1 MLVLAA
7 ALAAFAACVDVL
19 GDPDLFWHIRLG
31 RWILDNHAVPHAE
44 LFSFTAAGSPM
55 TAHEWGSEVLFT
67 LLAQVG
73 GLLLVAM
80 AMGLVAWSAL
90 LALGLRSRQRGAS
103 AVAIAVA
110 LLAGARAAEP
120 VLGTRPQVITVALV
134 CWTLLIAERHL
145 MRGGRLVWALAPVT
159 LVWANLHAGFVLGI
173 GALALTVGLE
183 ALRRWLGRPGA
194 APWRR
199 IETLALSVGAAALLA
214 CLNPNGPG
222 LYRYAMETSSSERAK
237 PITEWQMPNFADPSN
252 LGLLFLMVSFGRWP
266 RGVPPG
272 AARCR
277 RGRGRPL
284 REHSSCSAV
293 SARARWWRGRL
304 LTRRPWGLAR
314 PTHRPRG
321 RRCAGWTEYGSW
333 RRTTPAAT
341 WSNSYGRRDAYSSTA
356 SRRHWAPPCSTT
368 TCASTPA
375 DRMPWRCCS
384 RAGPT
389 RCSPAPARCMIAWL
403 PRRRGQRYS
412 TTAPA

>member
-1 MLVLAA
+1 MAAIAPPRPAPPRLAAPPRRLARLADPRRVLVLAA

-183 ALRRWLGRPGA
+183 AVRRWLRWTGA
-194 APWRR
+194 PPWRR
-199 IETLALSVGAAALLA
+199 IETLTLTARTAALLS
-214 CLNPNGPG
+214 
-222 LYRYAMETSSSERAK
+222 Y
-237 PITEWQMPNFADPSN
+237 
-252 LGLLFLMVSFGRWP
+252 
-266 RGVPPG
+266 
-272 AARCR
+272 
-277 RGRGRPL
+277 
-284 REHSSCSAV
+284 
-293 SARARWWRGRL
+293 
-304 LTRRPWGLAR
+304 LTL
-314 PTHRPRG
+314 H
-321 RRCAGWTEYGSW
+321 
-333 RRTTPAAT
+333 
-341 WSNSYGRRDAYSSTA
+341 
-356 SRRHWAPPCSTT
+356 
-368 TCASTPA
+368 
-375 DRMPWRCCS
+375 
-384 RAGPT
+384 
-389 RCSPAPARCMIAWL
+389 
-403 PRRRGQRYS
+403 
-412 TTAPA
+412 